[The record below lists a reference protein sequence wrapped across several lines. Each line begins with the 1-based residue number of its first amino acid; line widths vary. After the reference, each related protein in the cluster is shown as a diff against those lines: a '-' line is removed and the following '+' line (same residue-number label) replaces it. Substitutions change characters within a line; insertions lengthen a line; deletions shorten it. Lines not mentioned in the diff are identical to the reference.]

1 MKYTTGI
8 CPECSKEIP
17 IPDGVTWLI
26 CMYCGRKILGERAL
40 AGAAAKERQPVP
52 GEQTHDAAV
61 KEQSKSVADG
71 ASFRQGGELSH
82 EEAVQR
88 AAAQAQRVKKAKE
101 QFAQLLFSIQD
112 PLKHFKK
119 NAYEESFR
127 GYQKEHEETFLL
139 FEDAYLAA
147 EDRAGLLRELAEAFV
162 TQVEEAQAQK
172 SRRKQEEA
180 MTSFNMSLVIYVN
193 PALLDSCPSSGKP
206 LAQELLAVW
215 KEHFPKT
222 NLKLSDF
229 ASIQGGFKRRF
240 CYITTAVCESLGK
253 PDDCYE
259 LNLLREYRDQ
269 YLLTQPGGEALVQEY
284 YDIAPTIVKRI
295 EREAE
300 HSRIYQEIWQQY
312 LLPCI
317 RLIEEER
324 QEECQ
329 SVYQDMVNALGQRYF
344 YRNREQGEAAALQ
357 A

>member
-147 EDRAGLLRELAEAFV
+147 EDRD
-162 TQVEEAQAQK
+162 
-172 SRRKQEEA
+172 RRA
-180 MTSFNMSLVIYVN
+180 HV
-193 PALLDSCPSSGKP
+193 
-206 LAQELLAVW
+206 
-215 KEHFPKT
+215 
-222 NLKLSDF
+222 
-229 ASIQGGFKRRF
+229 
-240 CYITTAVCESLGK
+240 
-253 PDDCYE
+253 
-259 LNLLREYRDQ
+259 
-269 YLLTQPGGEALVQEY
+269 
-284 YDIAPTIVKRI
+284 
-295 EREAE
+295 
-300 HSRIYQEIWQQY
+300 
-312 LLPCI
+312 
-317 RLIEEER
+317 
-324 QEECQ
+324 
-329 SVYQDMVNALGQRYF
+329 
-344 YRNREQGEAAALQ
+344 
-357 A
+357 

>member
-17 IPDGVTWLI
+17 IPDGTSWMI
-26 CMYCGRKILGERAL
+26 CMYCGRKILGEEAL
-40 AGAAAKERQPVP
+40 ACAAAKEHS
-52 GEQTHDAAV
+52 ESAASTDSAIE
-61 KEQSKSVADG
+61 K
-71 ASFRQGGELSH
+71 RGGERTR
-82 EEAVQR
+82 EEALQR
-88 AAAQAQRVKKAKE
+88 AMEQAQRVKKAKE
-101 QFAQLLFSIQD
+101 QFAQLLFSIRD
-112 PLKHFKK
+112 PLKNFKK
-119 NAYEESFR
+119 SAYEESFR
-127 GYQKEHEETFLL
+127 RYEKEHEALFLL
-139 FEDAYLAA
+139 IEDAYLAA
-147 EDRAGLLRELAEAFV
+147 ENRAGLLTELAAAFV
-162 TQVEEAQAQK
+162 AQVEEELADK

-180 MTSFNMSLVIYVN
+180 MMSFNMSLVIYVN
-193 PALLDSCPSSGKP
+193 PALIDSCPSSGKL

-215 KEHFPKT
+215 KERFPKT

-229 ASIQGGFKRRF
+229 ASIEGGFKRRF

-269 YLLTQPGGEALVQEY
+269 YLLKQPEGEALVREY
-284 YDIAPTIVKRI
+284 YDIAPTIVKRM

-300 HSRIYQEIWQQY
+300 HMQLYQEIWHQY

-317 RLIEEER
+317 RLIEEGR

-329 SVYQDMVNALGQRYF
+329 SVYEEMVNVLGRRYF
-344 YRNREQGEAAALQ
+344 YRNRENETMAAASQ